1 MQLKSLL
8 HPIHRGD
15 FVLCGGPLI
24 VNGLTIGKLYVGLD
38 ITRNQR
44 ISVTMMINLSVANIL
59 AITSITVIVIL
70 IQIETSIYCYNS
82 RFSRKSFPFLFEMT
96 ITTFI
101 QYQISKKTTFLYNKQ
116 VKNFSHISLS
126 PLIPHNHW
134 AYSHFNL
141 D

>member
-1 MQLKSLL
+1 MQLKPLL

-15 FVLCGGPLI
+15 FVCCGGPLI

-70 IQIETSIYCYNS
+70 I
-82 RFSRKSFPFLFEMT
+82 
-96 ITTFI
+96 
-101 QYQISKKTTFLYNKQ
+101 
-116 VKNFSHISLS
+116 
-126 PLIPHNHW
+126 
-134 AYSHFNL
+134 
-141 D
+141 